1 MLLNM
6 VMFKV
11 TIRDFGKMNRNMADN
26 IEHQDKGELVANC
39 DQSKIDVTKCDNHEL
54 AGNIEPLIK
63 VIRGQQVMLDKDLAT
78 LYGVETR
85 VLNQTVK
92 RNIERFPDDFRFE
105 LSREECLRSQIV
117 ISNGRGGNRYSTY
130 AFTEQG
136 VAMLSSVLRSQT
148 AIEVNIRIMRAFVSM
163 RHFMV
168 NNASVFSRLETMEY
182 HQLEMQQH
190 QQETDKRIEEVFR
203 RLDEGNAKPKQGVFY
218 NGQVYDAY
226 TFVSDLIK
234 SAKKRIVLIDNYV
247 DETVLTLLDKRDN
260 NVSAIIYTQQISRQ
274 FQLDIDRH
282 NAQYAP
288 IDVETFR
295 LSHDRF
301 LCIDDDVYH
310 LGASIKDLGKKWF
323 GFSKMEIL
331 TPDELVERINRE

>member
-1 MLLNM
+1 
-6 VMFKV
+6 
-11 TIRDFGKMNRNMADN
+11 MADN
-26 IEHQDKGELVANC
+26 IEHQDKGEPVTNCDRLVAV
-39 DQSKIDVTKCDNHEL
+39 D
-54 AGNIEPLIK
+54 NIESLIK

-85 VLNQTVK
+85 TLNQAVK
-92 RNIERFPDDFRFE
+92 RNIQRFPADFRFQ
-105 LSREECLRSQIV
+105 LTMEECSKSQIV
-117 ISNGRGGNRYSTY
+117 TLNAGRGQNIKKLPY

-148 AIEVNIRIMRAFVSM
+148 AIDVNIRIMRAFVSM

-234 SAKKRIVLIDNYV
+234 SARKHIVLIDNYV

-282 NAQYAP
+282 NAQYAQ

-310 LGASIKDLGKKWF
+310 IGASIKDLGKKWF

-331 TPDELVERINRE
+331 TPGELVERINRE

>member
-1 MLLNM
+1 
-6 VMFKV
+6 
-11 TIRDFGKMNRNMADN
+11 MADITEKTGN
-26 IEHQDKGELVANC
+26 GELVANC
-39 DQSKIDVTKCDNHEL
+39 DRLQNDEVVVTTPVESR
-54 AGNIEPLIK
+54 IMS
-63 VIRGQQVMLDKDLAT
+63 IRGNQIMIDRDLT
-78 LYGVETR
+78 ELYGVKTKR
-85 VLNQTVK
+85 LNEAVK
-92 RNIERFPDDFRFE
+92 RNIERFPERFRFQLTKEEMAE
-105 LSREECLRSQIV
+105 LVANCDRFNSLKHSTVRS
-117 ISNGRGGNRYSTY
+117 Y

-136 VAMLSSVLRSQT
+136 VAMLSTVLRSET
-148 AIEVNIRIMRAFVSM
+148 AIRVSIRIMDAFVAM
-163 RHFMV
+163 RRFMV
-168 NNASVFSRLETMEY
+168 TNA
-182 HQLEMQQH
+182 
-190 QQETDKRIEEVFR
+190 EVFQ
-203 RLDEGNAKPKQGVFY
+203 RLS
-218 NGQVYDAY
+218 
-226 TFVSDLIK
+226 TM
-234 SAKKRIVLIDNYV
+234 DNYV

-310 LGASIKDLGKKWF
+310 IGASIKDLGKKWF

>member
-1 MLLNM
+1 MANNID
-6 VMFKV
+6 KKEPV
-11 TIRDFGKMNRNMADN
+11 T
-26 IEHQDKGELVANC
+26 NC
-39 DQSKIDVTKCDNHEL
+39 EQSKIDIIKCDNHEL

-63 VIRGQQVMLDKDLAT
+63 VIRGQQVMLDKDLAI
-78 LYGVETR
+78 LYGVEAK
-85 VLNQTVK
+85 VLNQAVK
-92 RNIERFPDDFRFE
+92 RNVERFPNDFRFQ
-105 LSREECLRSQIV
+105 LTKEECLRSQIV
-117 ISNGRGGNRYSTY
+117 TLNEKQGKHLKYMPY

-148 AIEVNIRIMRAFVSM
+148 AIEVNIQIMRAFVSM

-168 NNASVFSRLETMEY
+168 NNASVFSRLETIEY

-190 QQETDKRIEEVFR
+190 LQESDKRIDEVFR

-218 NGQVYDAY
+218 NGQIYDAY

-301 LCIDDDVYH
+301 LCIDDNVYH